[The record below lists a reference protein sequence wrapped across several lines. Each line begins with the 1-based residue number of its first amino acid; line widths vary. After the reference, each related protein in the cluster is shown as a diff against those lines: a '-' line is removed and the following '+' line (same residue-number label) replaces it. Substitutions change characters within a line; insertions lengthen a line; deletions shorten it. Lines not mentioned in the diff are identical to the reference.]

1 MKIKSVLSLGAAF
14 LFVAL
19 SVSAQKVYN
28 VSDYGL
34 RPDSK
39 KNASPVVQKVIA
51 RIQAECKDGE
61 AVILRFEEGRYNFH
75 EKGCAERGTGVRG
88 YEEPYRR
95 RAGG

>member
-39 KNASPVVQKVIA
+39 
-51 RIQAECKDGE
+51 
-61 AVILRFEEGRYNFH
+61 
-75 EKGCAERGTGVRG
+75 
-88 YEEPYRR
+88 
-95 RAGG
+95 